1 MPQLLDPNF
10 RRAVVLLVHHDEN
23 GTFGLVLTRLADRSA
38 SELCSALDLE
48 WMGEPDTAVQW
59 GGPVQPETGW
69 MLLGADVLP
78 EPLRDDDD
86 LDGSELLPG
95 VHFAGTLA
103 TLRRVAESPPVRLR
117 LLLGYAGWAPGQLE
131 SELAEGAW
139 LIAPANAEAIFDVAP
154 VELWG
159 HVLRGL
165 GIDPATLVAT
175 PGVH

>member
-10 RRAVVLLVHHDEN
+10 RRSVVLLVHHDEN

-38 SELCSALDLE
+38 SELCSALDLD
-48 WMGEPDTAVQW
+48 WMGDPDAAVQW

-69 MLLGADVLP
+69 MLLGGDVVP
-78 EPLRDDDD
+78 DVERDDDD
-86 LDGSELLPG
+86 DSELLPG
-95 VHFAGTLA
+95 VHFAGTIA
-103 TLRRVAESPPVRLR
+103 TLRRVAEAPPARLR

-139 LIAPANAEAIFDVAP
+139 LLAPASADAIFDVAP
-154 VELWG
+154 AELWA